1 MIKNIEVIKPDNE
14 VIKPNNEVIKP
25 DNEVINSLLNNK
37 IPILKK
43 ENTFVFG
50 DSHSRCFNSILPN
63 NVYLNKFYIYQFLL
77 NWIFDL

>member
-37 IPILKK
+37 IPIL
-43 ENTFVFG
+43 FIVILFG
-50 DSHSRCFNSILPN
+50 KLFE
-63 NVYLNKFYIYQFLL
+63 
-77 NWIFDL
+77 